1 MISLTPNTER
11 IQDGE
16 TIYIKL
22 NIQGNNNIKM
32 YKNKYFNLNINKN
45 GGNHGS
51 SNLYPLRFNGFPLE
65 WEVNRNS
72 YKTFGT
78 FNVSC
83 VIQDG
88 PLLNTTTFIV
98 EEDCIIKK
106 INTCNNINVFEQ
118 NKLLKSEFIKK
129 EEQKID
135 YTNGCNIQKPGIT
148 IIPQKNIEP
157 ININIQNE
165 LICGGQVQK
174 IGKNICSN
182 I

>member
-1 MISLTPNTER
+1 MISLSPNKER

-22 NIQGNNNIKM
+22 DIQGNNNIKM

-65 WEVNRNS
+65 WEVNKNS
-72 YKTFGT
+72 YKTYGT

-88 PLLNTTTFIV
+88 PLLNSTTFIV
-98 EEDCIIKK
+98 DEDCIIKK
-106 INTCNNINVFEQ
+106 VNTCNNINVYEQ
-118 NKLLKSEFIKK
+118 IKIQKSEFKKK
-129 EEQKID
+129 EEQIID

-148 IIPQKNIEP
+148 IISQKIIEP
-157 ININIQNE
+157 INKNIQNE
-165 LICGGQVQK
+165 LINSGQVQK
-174 IGKNICSN
+174 IAKNICPN